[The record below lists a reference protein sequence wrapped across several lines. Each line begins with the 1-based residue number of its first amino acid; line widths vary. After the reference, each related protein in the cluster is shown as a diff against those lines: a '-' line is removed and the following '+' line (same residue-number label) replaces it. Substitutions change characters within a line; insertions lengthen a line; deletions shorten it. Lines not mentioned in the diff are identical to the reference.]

1 MMRKDR
7 FNYDIETI
15 AYKRIEQDIEFYRK
29 HEKSLL
35 DEVKLR
41 KLDEL
46 LQRIRGVSYC
56 LGRDDEKLKMYR
68 EMIMENKKH
77 VFNRLEDSDWKGV

>member
-1 MMRKDR
+1 MLRKNR

-15 AYKRIEQDIEFYRK
+15 AYERIERDIEFYRE

-35 DEVKLR
+35 DEVKLK

-56 LGRDDEKLKMYR
+56 LGH
-68 EMIMENKKH
+68 ENERLIELRSLILNNKTY
-77 VFNRLEDSDWKGV
+77 VFNKLNKQKIPEE

>member
-1 MMRKDR
+1 MLSKDR

-35 DEVKLR
+35 DEVKL
-41 KLDEL
+41 KQLDRL
-46 LQRIRGVSYC
+46 LQRIMGVSYC

-68 EMIMENKKH
+68 EMIMENKKN
-77 VFNRLEDSDWKGV
+77 VFNRLKDNDSKGV

>member
-1 MMRKDR
+1 MRNDR
-7 FNYDIETI
+7 CNYDIETI
-15 AYKRIEQDIEFYRK
+15 AYKRLEQDIEFYRE

-56 LGRDDEKLKMYR
+56 LGRDDDKLRMYS

-77 VFNRLEDSDWKGV
+77 VFNRLEKNGWKGV